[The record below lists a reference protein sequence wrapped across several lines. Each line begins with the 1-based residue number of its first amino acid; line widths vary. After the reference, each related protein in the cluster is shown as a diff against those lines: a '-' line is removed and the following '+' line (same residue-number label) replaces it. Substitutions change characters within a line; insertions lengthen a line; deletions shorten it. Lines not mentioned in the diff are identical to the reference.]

1 MSESRRKVGKTEDL
15 DQEEN
20 QSSGFLAAKGKTHF
34 KEKMI
39 NCVK

>member
-1 MSESRRKVGKTEDL
+1 MSESRRKAGKMEDL

-20 QSSGFLAAKGKTHF
+20 QGTGFLAAKGKMHF